1 MKTRH
6 LPLAVLLVSFL
17 LPVPH
22 LRAASDVTVSAA
34 ATSGGSFSG
43 GNPNVFT
50 PTANAAVVNN
60 ADIQTRLNAGTGVTL
75 NTASAATGSGD
86 FQIATAVAKTAG
98 TSSTLTLN
106 AVRNLAINAAI
117 SASGSPLP
125 LVLNAGGTISSSASI
140 ASNGGT
146 ITINTAQQFTLG
158 SSLNA
163 GTGQILLPASTV
175 QVSAGATW
183 RQRGTFTGRARLAEG
198 PEPVERGTL
207 AWTDTNSNSQYD
219 IGEPALPSG
228 SGNVNLGP
236 EGIRFFRQIARVGG
250 GDCD

>member
-1 MKTRH
+1 MNTR

-17 LPVPH
+17 LPVQH
-22 LRAASDVTVSAA
+22 LRAASDVTVSTA
-34 ATSGGSFSG
+34 ATSGGTFSG

-50 PTANAAVVNN
+50 PTANSAVANN
-60 ADIQTRLNAGTGVTL
+60 STIQTSLNAGSGVTL
-75 NTASAATGSGD
+75 NTASAATGNGD
-86 FQIATAVAKTAG
+86 ITIVNTLAKTAG

-183 RQRGTFTGRARLAEG
+183 RQRGTFTGLPNNSRIVFPNELGSVKITYPATAVTLSDWQPFMRDSPGTPARKSSPTPA
-198 PEPVERGTL
+198 PADR
-207 AWTDTNSNSQYD
+207 
-219 IGEPALPSG
+219 IGIIS
-228 SGNVNLGP
+228 
-236 EGIRFFRQIARVGG
+236 
-250 GDCD
+250 